1 MTFLK
6 RALKLYGYNLHYY
19 KVHIPKKLE
28 KFWFFIEFISV
39 IPLILVYYH
48 LYRIWQIVISER
60 SLLDLIVWICG
71 GLNERKSI
79 VKSFMFKVLLTFVMK
94 YKPIHI
100 TANINDLIKRKPHE
114 KDLILSLLPYYEA
127 FSKILNLK
135 VIDTSK
141 YNLSY
146 CLTSILDYIRIQG
159 IH

>member
-1 MTFLK
+1 
-6 RALKLYGYNLHYY
+6 
-19 KVHIPKKLE
+19 
-28 KFWFFIEFISV
+28 
-39 IPLILVYYH
+39 
-48 LYRIWQIVISER
+48 
-60 SLLDLIVWICG
+60 
-71 GLNERKSI
+71 
-79 VKSFMFKVLLTFVMK
+79 K